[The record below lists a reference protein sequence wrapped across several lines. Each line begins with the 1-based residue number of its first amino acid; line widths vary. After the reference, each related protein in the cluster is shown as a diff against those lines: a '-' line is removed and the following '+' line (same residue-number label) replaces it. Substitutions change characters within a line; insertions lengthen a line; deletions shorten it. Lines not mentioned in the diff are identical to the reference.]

1 MLKNLKFTA
10 EELSVMSFFES
21 MTGVSPVDCVIQDD
35 TVILVVKSEDF
46 DTLLKNVSMMQRKSR
61 GALRS
66 LLNEMEKVIRKKI
79 TIVKYYSSPEQFLR
93 NYFALRKE
101 EDIKFITRPDGTS
114 YAIVYVNPRRKGAVI
129 GKNGVKAK
137 QARMLAKKYFNLQTI
152 LIK

>member
-21 MTGVSPVDCVIQDD
+21 MTNISPLDCIIHDDNVLLVI
-35 TVILVVKSEDF
+35 KSKDF
-46 DTLLKNVSMMQRKSR
+46 DILLKTASFMQRKSR
-61 GALRS
+61 GVLRS
-66 LLNEMEKVIRKKI
+66 LIEELEKVVRKKI
-79 TIVKYYSSPEQFLR
+79 TIIKYYPSPEYFLR
-93 NYFALRKE
+93 NFFSLKKGE
-101 EDIKFITRPDGTS
+101 EIKLIKRPDGSS

-129 GKNGVKAK
+129 GKDGYKAK